1 MRHLKKKVTLDR
13 KKGARKSLIT
23 NLAESLIL
31 HERIK
36 TTPAK
41 ARAVKS
47 FVEKLITTAKKNNLS
62 ARRELIKKLYT
73 RNAVKKLME
82 VIAPRYIDK
91 KGGYTRMVL
100 TTKTRVGDGADQAVI
115 ELIK

>member
-1 MRHLKKKVTLDR
+1 MI
-13 KKGARKSLIT
+13 A

-31 HERIK
+31 HEKIK

-41 ARAVKS
+41 ARAIRP

-73 RNAVKKLME
+73 KNAVKKLME
-82 VIAPRYIDK
+82 VIAPRYVEK

-100 TTKTRVGDGADQAVI
+100 TTKNRLGDGAEQAIV
-115 ELIK
+115 EFIK